1 MALEKTINLNVDS
14 KDAQSDI
21 DKLTEAVKSLD
32 KTFSTTSKGAEDS
45 LKGIEDGADGA
56 KKGTDGASKGFKG
69 LGTAMKAAGIGLIVS
84 VLIGLKE
91 VFSQNQK
98 VVDVFSTAFETFSIV
113 ANQVVSAVINVYES
127 VSKSSENFNGLGEV
141 LGSLLKLAITP
152 LKQGF
157 YAIKLGLQ
165 VAQLAWEKSFLAMA
179 TPPQSKR

>member
-127 VSKSSENFNGLGEV
+127 VSKSSENF
-141 LGSLLKLAITP
+141 
-152 LKQGF
+152 QW
-157 YAIKLGLQ
+157 
-165 VAQLAWEKSFLAMA
+165 AW
-179 TPPQSKR
+179 